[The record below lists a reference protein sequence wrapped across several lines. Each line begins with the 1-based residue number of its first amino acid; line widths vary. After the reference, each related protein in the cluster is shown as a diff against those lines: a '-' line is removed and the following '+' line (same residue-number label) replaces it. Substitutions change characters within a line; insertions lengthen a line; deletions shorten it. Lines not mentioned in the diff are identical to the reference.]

1 MHEPLGDRDLPGL
14 GERTLVM
21 GVLNAT
27 DDSFSG
33 DGVGGD
39 VVELVELAL
48 RMSEE
53 GADILDI
60 GAASSRP
67 GHTEMPEDLELA
79 RARAAVEAVRAAA
92 VLPISIDTTRA
103 AVADAALRAGATIVN
118 DVSTLSDERLARVA
132 ADHGAWLLLVH
143 TRPSARSR
151 AERDAFPGV
160 VVDETV
166 ASLGD
171 AAGRARALGVHP
183 DRILFDPGLGFRKTA
198 AESFALVRDLARL
211 RALGPVLVGPS
222 RKAHLAVAT
231 DRPVLE
237 RTHATAAAVAISVL
251 NGADAVRAHDVGP
264 VVDAVRVADAV
275 RRGVPAARS
284 RVAYIALG
292 ANEHD
297 ARITL
302 RRAVSALRSIGA
314 VHAVS
319 GLWRT
324 APMYVEDQSEFLN
337 AVAAVRTRDGAAAL
351 VARLKRIERCL
362 GRLPGLRHGPRVL
375 DLDLVMYADSPTE
388 ERQGGIVVPHE
399 RFAERRFVLAPLAE
413 IAPDERDPRTGLT
426 VRQLEARVSGQ
437 AAERIAEGDAWAIG

>member
-1 MHEPLGDRDLPGL
+1 MLESVEDRDLPGF

-33 DGVGGD
+33 DGLGD
-39 VVELVELAL
+39 DVAALVRLAL

-53 GADILDI
+53 GADILDV

-67 GHTEMPEDLELA
+67 GHIDVPEGLELA
-79 RARAAVEAVRAAA
+79 RARAAVEAVRTAA

-143 TRPSARSR
+143 ARPSARSR
-151 AERDAFPGV
+151 AERDALPGV
-160 VVDETV
+160 VVDETL
-166 ASLGD
+166 ASLDD
-171 AAGRARALGVHP
+171 ASRRARARGVAP
-183 DRILFDPGLGFRKTA
+183 DRIIFDPGLGFRKTA
-198 AESFALVRDLARL
+198 AESFALMRDLARV

-237 RTHATAAAVAISVL
+237 RMHATAAAVAISVV
-251 NGADAVRAHDVGP
+251 NGADAVRAHDVAP
-264 VVDAVRVADAV
+264 VVDAVRTADAV
-275 RRGVPAARS
+275 RRGVAAARS

-292 ANEHD
+292 ANERD
-297 ARITL
+297 ARVTL

-314 VHAVS
+314 VRAVS

-324 APMYVEDQSEFLN
+324 APMYLEDQPDFLN
-337 AVAAVRTRDGAAAL
+337 AVVAVSTRDGPAAL
-351 VARLKRIERCL
+351 VARLKRIERRL
-362 GRLPGLRHGPRVL
+362 GRVPGQRYGPRVV
-375 DLDLVMYADSPTE
+375 DLDLVMYSGSSAE
-388 ERQGGIVVPHE
+388 ERQGDVVVPHE

-413 IAPDERDPRTGLT
+413 VAPDERDPRTGLT
-426 VRQLEARVSGQ
+426 VRQLEARVSER
-437 AAERIAEGDAWAIG
+437 AAERIAEGSAWSTG